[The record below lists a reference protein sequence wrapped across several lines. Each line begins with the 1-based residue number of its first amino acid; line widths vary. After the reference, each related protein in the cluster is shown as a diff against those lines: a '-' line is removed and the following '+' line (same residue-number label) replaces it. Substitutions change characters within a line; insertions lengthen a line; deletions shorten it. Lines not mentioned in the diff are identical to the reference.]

1 MAGPGRESLPTG
13 GNHSPIVTDAD
24 TSVRLDKW
32 LWAARFFKTRSLAAA
47 AIDGGKVHL
56 NGSRVKRGKLLQLD
70 DEVRIRKGPY
80 EYRIRVRALAE
91 HRRSASEAAT
101 LYEEFADSRRRR
113 ELLAEQ
119 HRIAATT
126 GAMETQGRPSK
137 RDRRKIR
144 RFKGRD

>member
-1 MAGPGRESLPTG
+1 MTVHPA
-13 GNHSPIVTDAD
+13 A
-24 TSVRLDKW
+24 SVRLDKW
-32 LWAARFFKTRSLAAA
+32 LWAARFFKTRSLAAV

-56 NGSRVKRGKLLQLD
+56 NGARVKRGKPVQVD

-80 EYRIRVRALAE
+80 EYRVRVRALAE
-91 HRRSASEAAT
+91 HRRSASEAVM

-126 GAMETQGRPSK
+126 GVETQGRPSK